1 MSGDHAKKEMET
13 GEKPTTSH
21 GSTSSEESRTKRKE
35 KKKNSSKGKEKR
47 SSSHHKEKKE
57 KSSSHK
63 THRKGDKHKRM
74 RKVVYC
80 ETDSSSPSTSDS
92 DAPSVTSKRQE
103 RKKYSKIPLRY
114 PRIPKHTPL
123 LSVPLGKPPTFDGED
138 YAMWSNLMRFH
149 LTSLHKSIWDV
160 VEFGVQVPSVGDED
174 YDEDEVAQIEHSNS
188 QATTILLASL
198 SKEEYNKVQGLKS
211 AKEIWDLLKTAH
223 EGDELTK
230 ITKRETIEG
239 ELGRFR
245 LRQGEEP
252 QDMYNR
258 LKTLVNQ
265 VRNLGSMKWDDHE
278 VVKVILRSLIFL
290 NPTQVQLIRGNPRY
304 TLMTPEEV
312 IGNFVSFECMIKGSK
327 KINELDDPSTSEAQ
341 PVAFKTTEEK
351 KEESTPSRQPIDA
364 SKLDNEEMALIIKS
378 FRQILKQRKGKDY
391 KSRSKKVCYKCGKP
405 GHFIAKCPLSSDSD
419 KDNDKKGKRRE
430 KKRYHKKRGGDAHVC
445 REWDSDE
452 SSTES
457 SSDEDAANIAV
468 TKGLLFPN
476 VGHKC
481 LMAKDGKR
489 KKVKSKSSTK
499 YESSSDD
506 NASDEEDN
514 LRTLFA
520 NLNMEQKEKLNEL
533 VSAIHEKDDLLDTQE
548 DFLIKENKKHVKVKN
563 AYALEVEKCQ
573 KLSSELSTC
582 HDTIANLRN
591 ENASLN
597 AKVDSHVCD
606 ISIPNPRNNNDDL
619 LARIE
624 ELNISLASLK
634 IENEKLLAK
643 AKDFDVCKA
652 TISDLRTKNDLLHAK
667 VVELKSCKPSTSIV
681 EHTSICTRCR
691 DIDVNA
697 IHDHM
702 SLIKQQN
709 DHIAKL
715 DAKIAEHNLENEKF
729 KFARSML
736 YNGRRPG
743 IKDGIGFQ
751 RGDNVKL
758 SAPPKRLSNFVK
770 GKAPMPQDN
779 EGYILYPAG
788 YPEDKIRRIHSRK
801 SHSGP
806 KHAFMYKGETSS
818 SRQPTRAK
826 LPKKKTPNASNDHDI
841 SFKTFDASYV
851 LTNKSGKVV
860 AKFVGGKHKGSKT
873 CVWVPKVLVSN
884 AKGPKTV
891 WVPKV
896 KN

>member
-35 KKKNSSKGKEKR
+35 KKKDSSKRKEKKS

-63 THRKGDKHKRM
+63 PHRKGDKHKRM
-74 RKVVYC
+74 RKVVYY
-80 ETDSSSPSTSDS
+80 ETDTSSTS
-92 DAPSVTSKRQE
+92 PSVTSKRQE
-103 RKKYSKIPLRY
+103 RKKYSKIPLHY
-114 PRIPKHTPL
+114 PRISKHTPL

-138 YAMWSNLMRFH
+138 YARWSDLMRFH

-160 VEFGVQVPSVGDED
+160 VEFGAQVPSVGDED
-174 YDEDEVAQIEHSNS
+174 YDEDEVAQIEHFNS

-198 SKEEYNKVQGLKS
+198 SREEYNKVQGLKS

-245 LRQGEEP
+245 LRKGEEP
-252 QDMYNR
+252 QHMYNR

-265 VRNLGSMKWDDHE
+265 ARNLGSVKWDDHE

-304 TLMTPEEV
+304 TKMTPEEV

-341 PVAFKTTEEK
+341 PVAFKVTEEK

-419 KDNDKKGKRRE
+419 RDNDKKGKRRE
-430 KKRYHKKRGGDAHVC
+430 KKRYYKKKGGDAHVC

-452 SSTES
+452 SSSDS
-457 SSDEDAANIAV
+457 SDDEDAANIAV

-481 LMAKDGKR
+481 LMAKDGKQ
-489 KKVKSKSSTK
+489 KKVKSNSSTK

-514 LRTLFA
+514 LRSLFA
-520 NLNMEQKEKLNEL
+520 NLNMQQKEKLNEL
-533 VSAIHEKDDLLDTQE
+533 ISAIHEKDDLLDSQE
-548 DFLIKENKKHVKVKN
+548 DCLIKENKKHVKVKK
-563 AYALEVEKCQ
+563 AYALEIEKCE

-582 HDTIANLRN
+582 HETIDNLRN
-591 ENASLN
+591 ENANLLV
-597 AKVDSHVCD
+597 KVDSIACD
-606 ISIPNPRNNNDDL
+606 VSIPNLRNDNNDL
-619 LARIE
+619 LAKIE
-624 ELNISLASLK
+624 ELNISLASLRD
-634 IENEKLLAK
+634 ENEKLLAK
-643 AKDFDVCKA
+643 AKDFDVCNA
-652 TISDLRTKNDLLHAK
+652 TISNLRSKNDILHAK
-667 VVELKSCKPSTSIV
+667 
-681 EHTSICTRCR
+681 
-691 DIDVNA
+691 
-697 IHDHM
+697 
-702 SLIKQQN
+702 
-709 DHIAKL
+709 
-715 DAKIAEHNLENEKF
+715 
-729 KFARSML
+729 
-736 YNGRRPG
+736 
-743 IKDGIGFQ
+743 
-751 RGDNVKL
+751 
-758 SAPPKRLSNFVK
+758 
-770 GKAPMPQDN
+770 
-779 EGYILYPAG
+779 
-788 YPEDKIRRIHSRK
+788 
-801 SHSGP
+801 
-806 KHAFMYKGETSS
+806 
-818 SRQPTRAK
+818 
-826 LPKKKTPNASNDHDI
+826 
-841 SFKTFDASYV
+841 
-851 LTNKSGKVV
+851 
-860 AKFVGGKHKGSKT
+860 
-873 CVWVPKVLVSN
+873 
-884 AKGPKTV
+884 
-891 WVPKV
+891 
-896 KN
+896 